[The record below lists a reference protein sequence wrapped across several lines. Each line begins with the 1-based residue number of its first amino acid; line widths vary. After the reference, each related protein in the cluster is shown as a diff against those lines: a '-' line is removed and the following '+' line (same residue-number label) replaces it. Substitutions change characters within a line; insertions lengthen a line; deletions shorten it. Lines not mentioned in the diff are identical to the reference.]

1 MILVCSFGFTPQAMF
16 EAVNK
21 AYEFLC
27 SRSAKRSKGADPVRV
42 VLLLKTQAILFTRCA
57 ESKWRCEG
65 CEGEVMMWEDE
76 VCEGRR

>member
-1 MILVCSFGFTPQAMF
+1 MF

-27 SRSAKRSKGADPVRV
+27 SRSAKRSKGADPARV

-57 ESKWRCEG
+57 ESKWREG
-65 CEGEVMMWEDE
+65 WERVWFGEGGY
-76 VCEGRR
+76 EGGEEG